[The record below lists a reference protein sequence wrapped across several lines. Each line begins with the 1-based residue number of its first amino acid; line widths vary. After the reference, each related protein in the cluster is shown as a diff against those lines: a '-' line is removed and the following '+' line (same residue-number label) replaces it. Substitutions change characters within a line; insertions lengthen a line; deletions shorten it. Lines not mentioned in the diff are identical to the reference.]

1 MKNNNL
7 INPIGV
13 TLKHVSLAVAVVAG
27 FGVTRTHAAIGVG
40 TTGSAVQTF
49 DVAPSVAGG
58 WSTRTAWT
66 GAPADVTDAAG
77 LDAAVALLASTDVAN
92 ALTSSGTYP
101 PGTNALARYNSK
113 RSALQ
118 TDPTTAVKGCLL
130 MATLQNTSGAAINQ
144 LEIAYDFVK
153 SSAGTEE
160 LAGLRCY
167 YSMTG
172 LAGSW
177 TVIPDLCTATS
188 GTPSALV
195 NLTSTPWADATTLY
209 VLWADDSSTAAG
221 DSYIIDNVIFGRG
234 ADIKTFGLP
243 GTLATVTGT
252 RFANYVNT
260 DITWY
265 VPDGTDVTTLAPTIT
280 LSGGA
285 SVVPASEVPQNFTN
299 PVQYV
304 VTAGDP
310 LITKTYTVTAVVGPV
325 PVPISNDATPS
336 DSDISQG
343 VKIDLVVGAG
353 KTTAILVGPTQ
364 THWSVS
370 VSKNVIMN
378 GNSFKNFF
386 GGNQRT
392 FSGAISGAGVLTI
405 GSTGAAPGI
414 TYSGGVGNTY
424 EAPTTLSQVATLR
437 KTSGDALRG
446 TITMNNAASKMIWG
460 ASDQL
465 NDATDLSLTVS
476 GANLDISAKQDTIN
490 ELRLVTGTFV
500 QTGVGGILKVAKL
513 FINGTEQ
520 PEVAYVSGDGYVLGS
535 GYIEVGASG
544 PPVILTPPAVPASPN
559 PADLA
564 TAAHPANLPKLDW
577 ADSSLATSYD
587 VYFWLSTDPKPA
599 TPNANVAL
607 SEFPVSPQVLSLS
620 TYKWQVVAKNLQ
632 GDTAGPEWTF
642 STVDRTLVAGNFS
655 SSSYSDSTHNLNY
668 IVGVG
673 NSAILQGNFRVH
685 WSGASGSFSVPVDTN
700 GFILDANTGGGNGGH
715 VASGPISGT
724 GSFVITHGPA
734 GGAWDNPYTISGAA
748 PNTYTGPTLLNR
760 GTILMAKTAGV
771 DALPPGTVPITL
783 GMAGDTARL
792 VWAANNQIN
801 DAAAITVLL
810 PTVTVAAP
818 DANLNFLNLAGFS
831 DTISALTLP
840 DDGTKTQ
847 IRTGTGGVLTVTTLT
862 VNGTLMV
869 PGTYTEA
876 NSTFVKGTGSVVV
889 PGAGTTYDSW
899 KGAHAGGQTAGED
912 FDNDGVSNGVEYF
925 MNAPDGFTAN
935 PGVVAGKVT
944 WPHVNPVASF
954 VVQVSDNLTNWVP
967 ADPADIDTTTDPTK
981 VVYTLPTGAAKKFCR
996 LFVTP

>member
-1 MKNNNL
+1 MKNHNF

-13 TLKHVSLAVAVVAG
+13 TLKHVSLAVAAVAG
-27 FGVTRTHAAIGVG
+27 LGVTRTHAAIGVG

-49 DVAPSVAGG
+49 DAAPSVASG
-58 WSTRTAWT
+58 WSTKTAWT
-66 GAPADVTDAAG
+66 GAPADVTDATSM
-77 LDAAVALLASTDVAN
+77 DAAVALLASTDVAN

-101 PGTNALARYNSK
+101 PGTNALARFNSN
-113 RSALQ
+113 RQGLQ
-118 TDPTTAVKGCLL
+118 TNPTTVVKGCLL

-144 LEIAYDFVK
+144 QEIAYDFAK
-153 SSAGTEE
+153 PSSGTEE

-177 TVIPDLCTATS
+177 TVIPNLCTATP

-195 NLTSTPWADATTLY
+195 NLTATPWADATNLY

-243 GTLATVTGT
+243 STLATVTGT

-265 VPDGTDVTTLAPTIT
+265 VPAATDVTTLAPTIT

-285 SVVPASEVPQNFTN
+285 SVVPATGVPQDFTN

-325 PVPISNDATPS
+325 PVPISNVTTPAEVNNPAA
-336 DSDISQG
+336 G
-343 VKIDLVVGAG
+343 VKIDLAVGTG
-353 KTTAILVGPTQ
+353 TSAILVGTTQ
-364 THWSVS
+364 THWQVG

-378 GNSFKNFF
+378 DNPFNNLF
-386 GGNQRT
+386 GSNQRT
-392 FSGAISGAGVLTI
+392 FSGAISGTGVLNI
-405 GSTGAAPGI
+405 ASTGLGSGT
-414 TYSGGVGNTY
+414 TYSGSVGNTY
-424 EAPTTLSQVATLR
+424 DAPTTLSQVATLK

-476 GANLDISAKQDTIN
+476 GANLDISGKQDTIN

-500 QTGVGGILKVAKL
+500 QTGAGGILKVSKL
-513 FINGTEQ
+513 FINGEQQ
-520 PEVAYVSGDGYVLGS
+520 PEVAYVAGDGFVLGT

-544 PPVILTPPAVPASPN
+544 PPVILTPPAVPATPN

-564 TAAHPANLPKLDW
+564 TTAHPANLPKLDW
-577 ADSSLATSYD
+577 ADSSFATSYD
-587 VYFWLSTDPKPA
+587 VYLWLSTDPKPV

-642 STVDRTLVAGNFS
+642 STVDRTLVPGNFS
-655 SSSYSDSTHNLNY
+655 SGYSDATHNLNY

-685 WSGASGSFSVPVDTN
+685 WSGAPGSFSVPVDTN
-700 GFILDANTGGGNGGH
+700 GFILDADTGGGNGGH

-734 GGAWDNPYTISGAA
+734 GGAWDNPYTISGAT
-748 PNTYTGPTLLNR
+748 PNTYTGPTLLKR

-792 VWAANNQIN
+792 VWAASNQIN

-862 VNGTLMV
+862 VNGIVMGS
-869 PGTYTEA
+869 GTYTEA

-899 KGAHAGGQTAGED
+899 KVAHAGGQTAGED

-996 LFVTP
+996 LFVIP